1 MEAPTTNEM
10 KDWSKKILEEIQNT
24 RDNLENTRCQVK
36 GLKLSLKKFQILSGI
51 WGAVAALVIIAI
63 IMTSSIF
70 SNSYTQNEEQQISS
84 HFIKSSIYRIP
95 E

>member
-84 HFIKSSIYRIP
+84 HLIKSSIYRIP